1 MNEIRIALQD
11 NTLAEFV
18 GEVMLDP
25 HENSLVIYEAETGA
39 HITFYWPF
47 VAFYIVTP
55 LEEETADE

>member
-1 MNEIRIALQD
+1 MKDIRILLQD
-11 NTLAEFV
+11 GTVCEFV

-25 HENSLVIYEAETGA
+25 AENSLIVYEDDAVA

-55 LEEETADE
+55 LEETEDE